1 MTIRTPHAVLAL
13 ALGGAAAVLGACGD
27 NSASVAPGGSAT
39 PGGSASPGGGPAA
52 AAAPAAEVKLAALT
66 ATIEAK
72 PSKAGETA
80 HAVVRV
86 VPSGSYHVNQEYPYK
101 CKLDAPPEGVTYPT
115 PVVTEVERTQDLATM
130 KLPFVAAK
138 PGTAKVGGLCSVS
151 VCTEENCVIEKV
163 ALVADARVE

>member
-1 MTIRTPHAVLAL
+1 MTIRTPLAVLAL
-13 ALGGAAAVLGACGD
+13 ALGAAGTLAACGD
-27 NSASVAPGGSAT
+27 KPASSPAGSSAAPGGDA
-39 PGGSASPGGGPAA
+39 PAA
-52 AAAPAAEVKLAALT
+52 APAPAAEVKLAALT

-72 PSKAGETA
+72 PARAGETA

-151 VCTEENCVIEKV
+151 VCTDENCVIEKV
-163 ALVADARVE
+163 ALVADAKVE